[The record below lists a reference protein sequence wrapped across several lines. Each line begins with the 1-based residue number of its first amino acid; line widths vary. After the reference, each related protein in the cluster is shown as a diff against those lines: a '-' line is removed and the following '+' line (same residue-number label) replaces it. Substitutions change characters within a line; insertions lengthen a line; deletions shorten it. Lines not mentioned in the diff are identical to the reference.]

1 MKEVIELLK
10 KKQLTIA
17 TMESATGGV
26 IANCITDIEG
36 VSEVFEFS
44 AVTYSNE
51 YKIKMGV
58 DPKIIEKYSVYSMET
73 AMEMSKNIS
82 LFANSD
88 IGIGVTGKINRA
100 DSKNSYGKDDQIFMS
115 IYLKKQERFYNIEVT
130 AQKNKNRKENK
141 EYIVTELIKK
151 FKEILD

>member
-26 IANCITDIEG
+26 IANCITDIDG

>member
-17 TMESATGGV
+17 TMESATGGM